1 MDLKFSSAVLTII
14 SALYEGGLDGF
25 VVKDKC
31 RVFTVGH
38 PSKDVVVYCP
48 HMSDRI
54 KEALNKMG
62 SENKCNIVIM
72 EEPNF
77 KGYNEEQ
84 LRIVL
89 KHIIDYFSANLPEA
103 SISFQDH
110 SNLVVISLPNTANN
124 KESDIEVL
132 KAVAFLKQ
140 VYSLNLSYLTTKDTS
155 YKITPSVEKG
165 EQMSTSSSKVV
176 QESGSGSE
184 VISKDDILNLHI
196 DLQKINT
203 VEDFLNSL

>member
-54 KEALNKMG
+54 KEAFHKMEA
-62 SENKCNIVIM
+62 ENKCNIVLM

-84 LRIVL
+84 LRTVL
-89 KHIIDYFSANLPEA
+89 KNITNYFSSNLPEA
-103 SISFQDH
+103 SISLQDH
-110 SNLVVISLPNTANN
+110 SNLVVISLPNMGSN
-124 KESDIEVL
+124 KESDLEL
-132 KAVAFLKQ
+132 LRAMAFLKH
-140 VYSLNLSYLTTKDTS
+140 VCGLGLSYVTTKDTS
-155 YKITPSVEKG
+155 YKITPEEG
-165 EQMSTSSSKVV
+165 THLMPPESKVV
-176 QESGSGSE
+176 QEHGSGSE
-184 VISKDDILNLHI
+184 VISKDDVLNLHI

>member
-1 MDLKFSSAVLTII
+1 MNLKFSSAVLTII

-54 KEALNKMG
+54 KEAFHKMEA
-62 SENKCNIVIM
+62 ENKCNIVLM

-77 KGYNEEQ
+77 NGYSEEQ
-84 LRIVL
+84 IKEALKRIT
-89 KHIIDYFSANLPEA
+89 DYFSSNLPEA
-103 SISFQDH
+103 SISLQDH
-110 SNLVVISLPNTANN
+110 SNLVVISLPNMGSN
-124 KESDIEVL
+124 KESDLEL
-132 KAVAFLKQ
+132 LRAMAFLKH
-140 VYSLNLSYLTTKDTS
+140 VCGLGLSYVTTKDTS
-155 YKITPSVEKG
+155 YKITPEEG
-165 EQMSTSSSKVV
+165 THLMPPESKVV
-176 QESGSGSE
+176 QEHGSGSE
-184 VISKDDILNLHI
+184 VISKDDVLNLHI

>member
-25 VVKDKC
+25 VLKDKC

-54 KEALNKMG
+54 KEAFHKMEA
-62 SENKCNIVIM
+62 ENKCNIVLM

-77 KGYNEEQ
+77 NGYSEEQ
-84 LRIVL
+84 IKEALKRIT
-89 KHIIDYFSANLPEA
+89 DYFSSNLPEA
-103 SISFQDH
+103 SISLQDH
-110 SNLVVISLPNTANN
+110 SNLVVISLPNMGSN
-124 KESDIEVL
+124 KESDLEL
-132 KAVAFLKQ
+132 LRAMAFLKH
-140 VYSLNLSYLTTKDTS
+140 VCGLGLSYVTTKDTS
-155 YKITPSVEKG
+155 YKITPEEG
-165 EQMSTSSSKVV
+165 THLMPPESKVV
-176 QESGSGSE
+176 QEHGSGSE
-184 VISKDDILNLHI
+184 VISKDDVLNLHI

>member
-1 MDLKFSSAVLTII
+1 MDLKFSNAVVTII

-31 RVFTVGH
+31 RIFTIGH

-48 HMSDRI
+48 HLSDRI
-54 KEALNKMG
+54 KEALHKM
-62 SENKCNIVIM
+62 ETANKCNIVIM

-84 LRIVL
+84 LKIVL
-89 KHIIDYFSANLPEA
+89 KHITEYFSANLPEA

-110 SNLVVISLPNTANN
+110 SNLVVISLPNTGSS
-124 KESDIEVL
+124 KESDL
-132 KAVAFLKQ
+132 DLLRAMAFLKQ
-140 VYSLNLSYLTTKDTS
+140 VYSLNLSYVTTKDTS
-155 YKITPSVEKG
+155 YKIIPEEGSHPV
-165 EQMSTSSSKVV
+165 STESKVV
-176 QESGSGSE
+176 QEHGSGSE
-184 VISKDDILNLHI
+184 VISKDDVLNLHI

>member
-1 MDLKFSSAVLTII
+1 MNLKFSSAVLTII

-54 KEALNKMG
+54 KEAFHKMEA
-62 SENKCNIVIM
+62 ENKCNIVLM

-84 LRIVL
+84 LRTVL
-89 KHIIDYFSANLPEA
+89 KNITDYFSSNLPEA
-103 SISFQDH
+103 SISFQNH
-110 SNLVVISLPNTANN
+110 SNLVVISLPNMGSN
-124 KESDIEVL
+124 KESDLEL
-132 KAVAFLKQ
+132 LRAMAFLKH
-140 VYSLNLSYLTTKDTS
+140 VCGLGLSYVTTKDTS
-155 YKITPSVEKG
+155 YKITPEEG
-165 EQMSTSSSKVV
+165 THLMPPESKVV
-176 QESGSGSE
+176 QEHGSGSE
-184 VISKDDILNLHI
+184 VISKDDVLNLHI

>member
-1 MDLKFSSAVLTII
+1 MNLKFSSAVLTII

-54 KEALNKMG
+54 KEAFHKMEA
-62 SENKCNIVIM
+62 ENKCNIVLM

-84 LRIVL
+84 LRTVL
-89 KHIIDYFSANLPEA
+89 KNITDYFSSNLPEA
-103 SISFQDH
+103 SISLQDH
-110 SNLVVISLPNTANN
+110 SNLVVISLPNMGSN
-124 KESDIEVL
+124 KESDLEL
-132 KAVAFLKQ
+132 LRAMAFLKH
-140 VYSLNLSYLTTKDTS
+140 VCGLGLSYVTTKDTS
-155 YKITPSVEKG
+155 YKITPEEG
-165 EQMSTSSSKVV
+165 THLMPPESKVV
-176 QESGSGSE
+176 QEHGSGSE
-184 VISKDDILNLHI
+184 VISKDDVLNLHI

>member
-1 MDLKFSSAVLTII
+1 MNLKFSSAVLTII

-54 KEALNKMG
+54 KEAFHKMEA
-62 SENKCNIVIM
+62 ENKCNIVLM

-77 KGYNEEQ
+77 NGYSEEQ
-84 LRIVL
+84 IKEALKRIT
-89 KHIIDYFSANLPEA
+89 DYFSSNLPEA
-103 SISFQDH
+103 SISLQDH
-110 SNLVVISLPNTANN
+110 SNLVVISLPNMGSN
-124 KESDIEVL
+124 KESDLEL
-132 KAVAFLKQ
+132 LRAMAFLKH
-140 VYSLNLSYLTTKDTS
+140 VCGLGLSYVTTKDTS
-155 YKITPSVEKG
+155 YKITPEEG
-165 EQMSTSSSKVV
+165 THLIPPESKVV
-176 QESGSGSE
+176 QEHGSGSE
-184 VISKDDILNLHI
+184 VISKDDVLNLHI

>member
-1 MDLKFSSAVLTII
+1 MNLKFSSAVLTII

-54 KEALNKMG
+54 KEAFHKMEA
-62 SENKCNIVIM
+62 ENKCNIVLM

-84 LRIVL
+84 LRTVL
-89 KHIIDYFSANLPEA
+89 KNITDYFSSNLPEA
-103 SISFQDH
+103 SISFQNH
-110 SNLVVISLPNTANN
+110 SNLVVISLPNMGSN
-124 KESDIEVL
+124 KESDL
-132 KAVAFLKQ
+132 DLLRAMSFLKR
-140 VYSLNLSYLTTKDTS
+140 VCGLGLSYVTTKDTS
-155 YKITPSVEKG
+155 YKITPEEGAHPVCTE
-165 EQMSTSSSKVV
+165 SKVV
-176 QESGSGSE
+176 QEHGSGSE
-184 VISKDDILNLHI
+184 VISKDDVLNLHI
-196 DLQKINT
+196 DLQNINT